1 MIVCLALN
9 KIIPLIK
16 IDNPVYADRHPL
28 NESDVA
34 DDHRW
39 NFKQRSMDF
48 TKDLNLKG
56 QYCYH
61 PFNTITIDKFGDI
74 YICICQAWLPV
85 SIGKVT
91 DFNSFEEIVQSKRA
105 REIQASILDGT
116 YKYCD
121 SNSCTIIRDDQ
132 LSKNI
137 GHRKDTIDW
146 INFALD
152 DSCNLTC
159 PSCRTEFKFV
169 SEGAE
174 YDYRI
179 AVVNHLAKLIEQHN
193 VNLKFTLSGDGDPFA
208 SLIYRHFLT
217 NLKLKNN
224 KNIEIEIVTNGVLVK
239 DHWHKMDGV
248 YNNIVRFKFSFD
260 AGTKEV
266 YEKIRHGGNWD
277 KLLESV
283 KYIVNWKKSN
293 NLKLTITSNFVVQT
307 GNYTD
312 MASYVDLCNDLGV
325 DEINFQ
331 KIDNWG
337 TFKDFNGHAVWKNDH
352 PNYQDFLLELKKI
365 NLNKKVNL
373 TNLI

>member
-1 MIVCLALN
+1 LN

-16 IDNPVYADRHPL
+16 INDPVYADRHPL
-28 NESDVA
+28 SQTDVA
-34 DDHRW
+34 EDHKW

-48 TKDLNLKG
+48 FKDLKLKN

-74 YICICQAWLPV
+74 YTCICQAWLPI

-91 DFNSFEEIVQSKRA
+91 EFNSFEEMMQSKRA

-121 SNSCTIIRDDQ
+121 SSSCTIIKDDQ
-132 LSKNI
+132 LSNNI
-137 GHRKDTIDW
+137 GHRQDTVDW

-169 SEGAE
+169 SQGTD

-179 AVVNHLAKLIEQHN
+179 SVVDHLVKLIENHN
-193 VNLKFTLSGDGDPFA
+193 HKLKFTLSGDGDPFA
-208 SLIYRHFLT
+208 SSIYRHFLA

-224 KNIEIEIVTNGVLVK
+224 KNVEIEIVTNGILVK
-239 DHWHKMDGV
+239 DHWHKMAGV
-248 YNNIVRFKFSFD
+248 YDNIVRFKFSFD
-260 AGTKEV
+260 AGSKEV
-266 YEKIRHGGNWD
+266 YEKIRRGGNWD
-277 KLLESV
+277 KLLDSAR
-283 KYIVNWKKSN
+283 YIADWKKLN
-293 NLKLTITSNFVVQT
+293 KPKLMLTSNFVVQT
-307 GNYTD
+307 GNYKD
-312 MASYVDLCNDLGV
+312 MINYTELCYSLGF

-337 TFKDFNGHAVWKNDH
+337 TFKNFQEHAVWQIDH
-352 PNYQDFLLELKKI
+352 PEYEDFLVQLQKI

-373 TNLI
+373 TNLA